1 MCKKIKY
8 NLIPLIAY
16 LICIIADEFIAIQ
29 KPVDHNTTTYA
40 IGFIFN
46 VIIAMMG
53 GGLIGM
59 VGTML
64 AERYFSVKGKNV
76 LILGA
81 QGSGKTTLLCHLQRK
96 KIDTSNYQS
105 STTKTE
111 YEEFVY
117 TKENGEEVSIAAGVD
132 LPGREQAWQHDVKD
146 YIENAEILFYLFD
159 ANKFLNDNK
168 YQKDVVSPQ
177 LSYINDEWEN
187 KNKNL
192 DNVVIIGSHLDKIK
206 LEPDKAITK
215 IKDMTSNKKYHKL
228 LANNFG
234 LADIRDN
241 RQSNKIFQ
249 IVLK

>member
-29 KPVDHNTTTYA
+29 KPVDHNTTYA
-40 IGFIFN
+40 IWFIPIILI
-46 VIIAMMG
+46 VIAG
-53 GGLIGM
+53 GGLI
-59 VGTML
+59 
-64 AERYFSVKGKNV
+64 RYIARCFSSVEGKKV

-81 QGSGKTTLLCHLQRK
+81 QGSGKTTLLCHLQGK
-96 KIDTSNYQS
+96 KTDTSNYQS

-111 YEEFVY
+111 YEEFDY
-117 TKENGEEVSIAAGVD
+117 TKENGESVRIAAGVD
-132 LPGREQAWQHDVKD
+132 LPGREQAWEHDVKD
-146 YIENAEILFYLFD
+146 YIEDAEILFYLFD
-159 ANKFLNDNK
+159 ADKFLNDNK

-177 LSYINDEWEN
+177 LSHINNEWEN

-228 LANNFG
+228 LAKNFG
-234 LADIRDN
+234 LADIRDEK
-241 RQSNKIFQ
+241 QSKKIFQ